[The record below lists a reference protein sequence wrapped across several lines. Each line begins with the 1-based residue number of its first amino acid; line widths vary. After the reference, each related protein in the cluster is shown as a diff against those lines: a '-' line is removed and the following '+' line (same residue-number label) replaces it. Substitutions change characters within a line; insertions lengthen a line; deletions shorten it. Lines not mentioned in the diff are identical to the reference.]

1 MNYSDNCEKLIKHF
15 EKLKLK
21 AYICPAGVLTIG
33 WGHTKTVTKGM
44 KINEVIAQKLLNADL
59 YHCMQILRMH
69 LKVEVSQGV
78 YDALISQTFNMTYRS
93 TKKLIEY
100 VNNDIEVYKK
110 KILLYCKDINGVT
123 LEGLRIRRWAE
134 LQLAEGKSWDEIL
147 PEVQKM
153 QRLK

>member
-1 MNYSDNCEKLIKHF
+1 MTYSENCEKLIKHF
-15 EKLKLK
+15 ERLKLK

-44 KINEVIAQKLLNADL
+44 QINEIVAQKLLNADL

-69 LKVEVSQGV
+69 LKKEVSQGV
-78 YDALISQTFNMTYRS
+78 YDALISQAFNMTYRS

-123 LEGLRIRRWAE
+123 LKGLRIRRWAE
-134 LQLAEGKSWDEIL
+134 LHLAEGKSWDEIL

-153 QRLK
+153 QRMR